1 MTQDDPSPQDDDS
14 RLLVIPPGLDF
25 ATLELALDP
34 HSGDISFNWE
44 PLEQICEASGIDL
57 DALMEESEDA
67 LSELITAW
75 YEAHIE
81 AGGAPDDIQE
91 RLMRE
96 AEEDTS
102 S

>member
-1 MTQDDPSPQDDDS
+1 MTRHDSSAPDDDA

-34 HSGDISFNWE
+34 DSGDISFNWE
-44 PLEQICEASGIDL
+44 PLEQICAASGLDL
-57 DALMEESEDA
+57 DALIEESEDA

-75 YEAHIE
+75 YEAHVE

-96 AEEDTS
+96 AEEDAGS
-102 S
+102 